1 MAAKNFYTHD
11 QIELAKM
18 KLDELPDLSKDKI
31 SSKDA
36 LESLHAQIVALATQK
51 GYSAKEIKSALETCE
66 IVVSERAI
74 RDLLSAS
81 SGTKKK
87 AVVGKNKKSVNQSQN

>member
-51 GYSAKEIKSALETCE
+51 
-66 IVVSERAI
+66 AI
-74 RDLLSAS
+74 QR
-81 SGTKKK
+81 KKLNPHWK
-87 AVVGKNKKSVNQSQN
+87 RVKL